1 MIRLNETSNERE
13 YRVVGVYAPECLKYR
28 LFDLGIVEGSHI
40 KRLKSSPLGDP
51 VSYLVKGAVFA
62 IRNRDAFCIEVEEA

>member
-1 MIRLNETSNERE
+1 MIRLNETSNDRE

-51 VSYLVKGAVFA
+51 VSYLVKGTVLA
-62 IRNRDAFCIEVEEA
+62 IRNDDAAFVEVNQI